1 MADYTG
7 LVKIADD
14 FLSFDCGLKCKYN
27 SGNLSKKDYDA
38 ELKKKR
44 TELNNL
50 LDDAQSERVIA
61 YKVIS
66 GESTLEDLVNSNYKE
81 VEAYV
86 KSFKDFKT
94 FQPDEK
100 LDKKTRLLLRELYN
114 SSEKG
119 RINNNPM
126 LTENI
131 KRFGEKRSIFNPK
144 MYDFWGGLDVLYGP
158 LLVWSGIQF
167 SLIGVFGTNST
178 NQSLFGIDS
187 GTLLVGLSGCIILW
201 GSSATYQEI
210 SSISKKT
217 KFWRNPEK
225 VLSVI
230 KDESASQVVK
240 AKKFDE
246 LYSAIKE

>member
-86 KSFKDFKT
+86 KGFEDFKT
-94 FQPDEK
+94 FQPDK
-100 LDKKTRLLLRELYN
+100 NLDKKTRLLLRELYD
-114 SSEKG
+114 SSKKL
-119 RINNNPM
+119 ITNNPM

-131 KRFGEKRSIFNPK
+131 KRFDGHKCLDDAYVKSGYLILNAGK
-144 MYDFWGGLDVLYGP
+144 SVLSSDNIGLSKYCTFVRKTH
-158 LLVWSGIQF
+158 
-167 SLIGVFGTNST
+167 GVFGIICGHLLIVSGK
-178 NQSLFGIDS
+178 FG
-187 GTLLVGLSGCIILW
+187 G
-201 GSSATYQEI
+201 I
-210 SSISKKT
+210 SSSLLRRLY
-217 KFWRNPEK
+217 WSDSEK

-230 KDESASQVVK
+230 KDESVAHVVR
-240 AKKFDE
+240 ARRFDE
-246 LYSAIKE
+246 IYSAIKK